1 MRGFFTALAFLT
13 RLAPARLGKAQDLAE
28 AMAWLPA
35 VGLVLGGLLV
45 APLALGL
52 FSATPWVQAWLLVIA
67 NLWATRGLHL
77 DGLADVADG
86 WGSGAVGQR
95 FWEIVKDSRLGAFGA
110 MGLLLTLTGQIV
122 LLHELLA
129 RQAFAAAAFI
139 FVAGRLAAVLLAMSA
154 RELARPGL
162 GQLFVAGATPRGVLL
177 AVGMTLVPGL
187 ILVSPLT
194 LLAMLATALAPAM
207 VLRGLARR
215 QSGLNGDFLGAAIVL
230 GETAACLGWLLV
242 N

>member
-13 RLAPARLGKAQDLAE
+13 RLVPARLGKPEDLAA

-45 APLALGL
+45 VPLALGL

-86 WGSGAVGQR
+86 WGSGADGQR

-110 MGLLLTLTGQIV
+110 MGLLLTLTG
-122 LLHELLA
+122 
-129 RQAFAAAAFI
+129 
-139 FVAGRLAAVLLAMSA
+139 
-154 RELARPGL
+154 
-162 GQLFVAGATPRGVLL
+162 
-177 AVGMTLVPGL
+177 
-187 ILVSPLT
+187 
-194 LLAMLATALAPAM
+194 
-207 VLRGLARR
+207 
-215 QSGLNGDFLGAAIVL
+215 
-230 GETAACLGWLLV
+230 
-242 N
+242 